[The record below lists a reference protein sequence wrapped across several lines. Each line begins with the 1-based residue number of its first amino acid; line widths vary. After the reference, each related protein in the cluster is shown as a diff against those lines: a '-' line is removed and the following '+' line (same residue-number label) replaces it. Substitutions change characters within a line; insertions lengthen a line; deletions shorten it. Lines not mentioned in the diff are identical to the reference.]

1 MNWHIASLSFGIRFL
16 VIFSLLT
23 SAFEFSRGS
32 SFEKFVVEDLILRPT
47 TMLINAIMP
56 SEHVESKDRSLVAA
70 TTRLHVIRGCEG
82 IEMFLLLTAGIFAF
96 PATAKRR
103 AQGLLFGSILSYVL
117 AVTRLMALY
126 YILRLNPAAWEALHG
141 LILPLAPVILI
152 ALYFLRWSA
161 SGMAIDNMQQDTD
174 AA

>member
-1 MNWHIASLSFGIRFL
+1 MNWHTASLSFGIRFL
-16 VIFSLLT
+16 VIFTLLA

-32 SFEKFVVEDLILRPT
+32 SFENFVVEDLILHPT
-47 TMLINAIMP
+47 AMLINAITP
-56 SEHVESKDRSLVAA
+56 SERVTLKDRTLVAA

-82 IEMFLLLTAGIFAF
+82 IEMFLLFSAGIFAF
-96 PATAKRR
+96 PAMAKQR
-103 AQGLLFGSILSYVL
+103 AQGLLFGSILAYVL

-126 YILRLNPAAWEALHG
+126 YILRHSPAAWEALHG
-141 LILPLAPVILI
+141 LILPLAPVVLI

-161 SGMAIDNMQQDTD
+161 SGMAIDNMERTAD